1 MELDSLK
8 DIWKNLDEEDVRP
21 ESDAQIA
28 AMLQKRS
35 HSPIAKMKRNLRWEL
50 IAVLVLYSLTIW
62 YYITA
67 WEGRYWEV
75 ALLLFI
81 VGIFFLFYY
90 YRKNKLLKDMQCVAC
105 EVKSNLQ
112 RQLATLEK
120 YVNFYFIT
128 GTLLTPIAYF
138 VAGLIV
144 FFKTPERTGD
154 DKQPI
159 GPQVGDSL
167 GRGFNLNANISD
179 HRSFVLFI
187 VVGIVLT
194 ISIYFLNRW
203 YVNRLYGQHIK
214 KLKYLV
220 HQMEETE

>member
-21 ESDAQIA
+21 EHDAPITD
-28 AMLQKRS
+28 LLHKRS

-50 IAVLVLYSLTIW
+50 IVIMLFYSLTIG
-62 YYITA
+62 YYIVA

-81 VGIFFLFYY
+81 VGVFFLFYY
-90 YRKNKLLKDMQCVAC
+90 YRKNKLLKEMQCVAC
-105 EVKSNLQ
+105 QVKSNLQ
-112 RQLATLEK
+112 RQLSTLEK

-144 FFKTPERTGD
+144 FFKTPEKTDNDR
-154 DKQPI
+154 P
-159 GPQVGDSL
+159 SL
-167 GRGFNLNANISD
+167 SGQAADATAQGFHMPSNITD
-179 HRSFVLFI
+179 HRTFVLFI
-187 VVGIVLT
+187 VIGIVLT
-194 ISIYFLNRW
+194 ISVYFLNRW
-203 YVNRLYGQHIK
+203 YVGRLYGQHIK

-220 HQMEETE
+220 RQMEETE